1 VKKSR
6 IRELYERYV
15 DAVESWQ
22 IKLAIARIRDF
33 RIPPDS
39 WDDTM
44 QELAI
49 VVHEFQFDPARA
61 NGASEETILCRFFDR
76 RIKMLARSNA
86 RHLALRNRIGRMS
99 QEVVDTC
106 LPEDRLIQE
115 EVHIPVRFRRRNGR
129 QMILTDGD
137 QPAGPERDANQ
148 TLIEAIAKA
157 HRWQACPAIADRRRG
172 KQIEAGQYA
181 GIEDLAQAVGV
192 GRTYVGRMLRLTS
205 LAPDIVEATLRG
217 DDPDGMSLGKLRKNL
232 PVRWD
237 EQRKKWG

>member
-1 VKKSR
+1 MESRTVKKSR

-15 DAVESWQ
+15 DAMESWQ

-49 VVHEFQFDPARA
+49 VVHEFQFDPAKA
-61 NGASEETILCRFFDR
+61 NGASEETILCRFFDH

-115 EVHIPVRFRRRNGR
+115 EVLATVKLFPPFKRRICRALMKGQSAYQIAQSTGR
-129 QMILTDGD
+129 HYETIRRHVAQI
-137 QPAGPERDANQ
+137 R
-148 TLIEAIAKA
+148 EAFD
-157 HRWQACPAIADRRRG
+157 DRG
-172 KQIEAGQYA
+172 YC
-181 GIEDLAQAVGV
+181 
-192 GRTYVGRMLRLTS
+192 
-205 LAPDIVEATLRG
+205 
-217 DDPDGMSLGKLRKNL
+217 
-232 PVRWD
+232 
-237 EQRKKWG
+237 